1 MPKIYSWD
9 LRSRDPIIC
18 YFHGNQSDKH
28 FYSVNEASSMER
40 LLRNHAEID
49 TRKKIPLKNG
59 KKGQHRPTFFICL
72 FIYLFITSNFT
83 DHYIDYQ

>member
-9 LRSRDPIIC
+9 LRSRDPMIC
-18 YFHGNQSDKH
+18 YCRENQSDKH
-28 FYSVNEASSMER
+28 FYSVNEARSMER

-59 KKGQHRPTFFICL
+59 KKGQQAIGLPFLFVCL
-72 FIYLFITSNFT
+72 FTYLLQATLQAT
-83 DHYIDYQ
+83 T